1 MGVMNSLLAKLA
13 ALVSGEYKL
22 LKQVHGEIVF
32 LESDLRS
39 MNALLQRLADM
50 QNLDPQMTEWRD
62 RVRELA
68 YDIEDCIDLFMHQ
81 LSSADAKAGLGQK
94 IVSQL
99 RKIRASHQ
107 IQELKSR
114 VVVESE
120 RQKRYYL
127 FHDFT
132 LSSSVS
138 VKVDPWLPALY
149 VEEDRSVGT
158 SPLTRAL
165 GLEF

>member
-1 MGVMNSLLAKLA
+1 MEATLVSASTGVMNSLLAKLA

-22 LKQVHGEIVF
+22 LKLVHGEIVF

-81 LSSADAKAGLGQK
+81 RGH
-94 IVSQL
+94 I
-99 RKIRASHQ
+99 
-107 IQELKSR
+107 
-114 VVVESE
+114 
-120 RQKRYYL
+120 
-127 FHDFT
+127 
-132 LSSSVS
+132 
-138 VKVDPWLPALY
+138 
-149 VEEDRSVGT
+149 
-158 SPLTRAL
+158 
-165 GLEF
+165 